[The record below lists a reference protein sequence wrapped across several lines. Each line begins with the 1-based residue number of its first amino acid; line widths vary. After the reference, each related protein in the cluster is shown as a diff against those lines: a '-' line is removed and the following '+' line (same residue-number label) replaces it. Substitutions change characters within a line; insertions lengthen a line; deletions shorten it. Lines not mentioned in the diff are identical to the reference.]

1 MILLEI
7 GNTRWKLA
15 SYVSS
20 ELNFIGYGSGLN
32 DLMIALGE
40 YADQPVLFA
49 SVASTEVNE
58 KLQQQLT
65 QQGISFMQVETQRTQ
80 AGVTNAYDD
89 YARLGIDRWLTLLAA
104 HKSERSP
111 CAIVDVGTAITFD
124 LINRA
129 GMHLGGWIAPGLQTM
144 QESLV
149 ARSERIS
156 ARDTAP
162 SRLIGS
168 CTEDGLFLGC
178 RAALYGFIGEA
189 EKATQQV
196 FSEPVSWLF
205 TGGGMQY
212 IHLDSIANAQYRP
225 HLVLEGLTV
234 IADEMS

>member
-15 SYVSS
+15 SYI
-20 ELNFIGYGSGLN
+20 ENNLAFIGYGSGMD
-32 DLMIALGE
+32 DLMTALSG
-40 YADQPVLFA
+40 YAEQPLLFA
-49 SVASTEVNE
+49 SVASDQVNDQ
-58 KLQQQLT
+58 LQQQLT
-65 QQGISFMQVETQRTQ
+65 RQGIAFVQVTTARTQ

-89 YARLGIDRWLTLLAA
+89 FSRLGVDRWLTLLAA
-104 HKSERSP
+104 HKTQRSP

-144 QESLV
+144 QQSLV

-178 RAALYGFIGEA
+178 RAAVYGFIAEA

-196 FSEPVSWLF
+196 FSEPVTWLF
-205 TGGGMQY
+205 TGGGMEY

-234 IADEMS
+234 VADEMS

>member
-15 SYVSS
+15 SYTDKN
-20 ELNFIGYGSGLN
+20 LAFIGYGSGTD
-32 DLMIALGE
+32 DLLTALSG
-40 YADQPVLFA
+40 YATEQLLFA
-49 SVASTEVNE
+49 SVASDQVNNQ
-58 KLQQQLT
+58 LQQQLT
-65 QQGISFMQVETQRTQ
+65 QAGVAFVQVETAHTQ

-89 YARLGIDRWLTLLAA
+89 YGRLGVDRWLTLLAA
-104 HKSERSP
+104 HRTERSP

-124 LINRA
+124 LLSRA

-162 SRLIGS
+162 GRLIGS

-178 RAALYGFIGEA
+178 RAALYGFIAEA

-205 TGGGMQY
+205 TGGGMQH

-225 HLVLEGLTV
+225 HLVLEGLAV
-234 IADEMS
+234 VADEMS